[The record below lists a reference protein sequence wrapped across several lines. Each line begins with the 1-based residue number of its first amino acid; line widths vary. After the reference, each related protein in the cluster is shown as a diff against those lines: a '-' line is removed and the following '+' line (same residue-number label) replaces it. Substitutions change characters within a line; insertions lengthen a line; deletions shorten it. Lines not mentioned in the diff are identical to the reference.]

1 MNREFEGFTKF
12 TYQRKNMK
20 NTHINLLGWVLFIIS
35 AIGFIIASVGS
46 FWPMFGSIFF
56 LLACLVFLIP
66 FFKKE

>member
-1 MNREFEGFTKF
+1 
-12 TYQRKNMK
+12 MK

-35 AIGFIIASVGS
+35 AIGFTIASVGS